1 MRAAPHLLLIA
12 GLLLLMR
19 RRRRRLLVVVR
30 RVSSHLRDAHLGI
43 AHLGVA
49 HGHHTRHHRI
59 GERELGEA
67 EGALGM
73 QGILVSLHAVAVE
86 DDEVLDWLLAL
97 AEDVDDI
104 LGELAAEDGS
114 HRRGLA
120 ADIL

>member
-43 AHLGVA
+43 A